1 MLFLNF
7 VLFFFSFLLCI
18 FLFNLN
24 LKNKMSDVFNSYM
37 DSHLEEENYFE
48 NIKISF
54 DIKNDEVLLNNEID
68 QFKFIYPRNY
78 NTIQN
83 IHLNQNSN
91 KYLPKKEMKYN

>member
-18 FLFNLN
+18 ILFNLN
-24 LKNKMSDVFNSYM
+24 LKNKMSEVFNSYM

-54 DIKNDEVLLNNEID
+54 DIKNDEVILDNEID
-68 QFKFIYPRNY
+68 KCKFIYPRNY

-83 IHLNQNSN
+83 KLINKNSN

>member
-1 MLFLNF
+1 
-7 VLFFFSFLLCI
+7 
-18 FLFNLN
+18 
-24 LKNKMSDVFNSYM
+24 MSEIFNSYM

-54 DIKNDEVLLNNEID
+54 DIKNDEVILDNEID
-68 QFKFIYPRNY
+68 KCKFIYPRNY

-83 IHLNQNSN
+83 KLLNKNSN